1 MSRVSDPSGPVPGL
15 SVTIVCCNNDATIG
29 RTLDSVRG
37 LAAEILAVDSGST
50 DGTIARLE
58 AAGARI
64 IHQPW
69 LGFVRQKQFALEQC
83 TGDWVLHLD
92 SDESIDEV
100 MAAAIRATIAENDP
114 AVVGGWCNRMT
125 YYAGHPLRHA
135 WQPEWRLRL
144 VRRDRARWGGIDPHD
159 ELMVDGGRTPR
170 LAGAMR
176 HDAISSAADMLARQV
191 SHARVSAAALH
202 AAGRRGSVVQLV
214 ISPPAA
220 WLKQVV
226 GRRAF
231 LDGWRGLVAASI
243 TAAAALMKHAILLE
257 RSRQDGGRS
266 PDA

>member
-1 MSRVSDPSGPVPGL
+1 MSRAASAPDPVAGL
-15 SVTIVCCNNDATIG
+15 SVTIVCCNNEATIG

-37 LAAEILAVDSGST
+37 LAGEIVAVDSGST
-50 DGTIARLE
+50 DGTLE
-58 AAGARI
+58 LLRDAGARI

-69 LGFVRQKQFALEQC
+69 LGFVAQKQFALEQC
-83 TGDWVLHLD
+83 QGAWVLHLD
-92 SDESIDEV
+92 SDESIDAA
-100 MAAAIRATIAENDP
+100 MAESIRAMIVRDDP
-114 AVVGGWCNRMT
+114 AVAGGWCNRMT

-144 VRRDRARWGGIDPHD
+144 VRREQARWAGIDPHD
-159 ELMVDGGRTPR
+159 ELTVDGGRTPR
-170 LAGAMR
+170 LAGTMR
-176 HDAISSAADMLARQV
+176 HDAISSAGDMLARQV

-202 AAGRRGSVVQLV
+202 AAGRRGSVVQLI

-243 TAAAALMKHAILLE
+243 TAAATLMKHAILLE
-257 RSRQDGGRS
+257 RSREDAGRS
-266 PDA
+266 RED

>member
-1 MSRVSDPSGPVPGL
+1 MSRAAPAAGPVPGL
-15 SVTIVCCNNDATIG
+15 SVTIVCCNNESTIG
-29 RTLDSVRG
+29 RTLESVRD
-37 LAAEILAVDSGST
+37 LAEEVVAVDSGST
-50 DGTIARLE
+50 DGTLARLE

-69 LGFVRQKQFALEQC
+69 LGFVKQKQFALEQC
-83 TGDWVLHLD
+83 VGAWVLHLD
-92 SDESIDEV
+92 SDESIDAE
-100 MAAAIRATIAENDP
+100 MAASIRATIARDDP
-114 AVVGGWCNRMT
+114 AVAGGWCNRMT
-125 YYAGHPLRHA
+125 HYAGHPLRHV

-144 VRRDRARWGGIDPHD
+144 VRRERARWGGIDPHD
-159 ELMVDGGRTPR
+159 ELMVDGGRTLR
-170 LAGAMR
+170 LEGSMR

-202 AAGRRGSVVQLV
+202 AAGRRGSVLQLI

-226 GRRAF
+226 GRRGF

-257 RSRQDGGRS
+257 HSRQDAGGS